1 MGQVNSITS
10 LTHIAWLSRYRL
22 LGGWYGV
29 EAVAAASH
37 VNASPGSTAAGWG
50 DLTLSPLILQW
61 NEKNLG
67 AVSSHHRVVLDFDLP
82 VGQYSQNTS
91 LNLSSHAYTVH
102 PYYAVT
108 AFPLKRIETSW
119 RIHYLWSSQNTEPP
133 KSFGAP
139 SIQSGQAIHINATVS
154 YEIAKH
160 VWLGPNGY
168 FLEQITDPK
177 IHGRALRPWRSPKSG
192 HRLSLQNRPYR
203 NGLRH

>member
-1 MGQVNSITS
+1 MRSSRHRGLIMAFLLCAGLARAQTHVPEPAVNLGDTSFLDGIAGPGAVVEEIGDGMHSSRIVDGDGCRVPGTGQVSSISS

-37 VNASPGSTAAGWG
+37 VNAIPGSTAAGWG

-67 AVSSHHRVVLDFDLP
+67 AVSFHHRVVLDFDLP
-82 VGQYSQNTS
+82 TGQYSQNTS

-108 AFPLKRIETSW
+108 AFL
-119 RIHYLWSSQNTEPP
+119 
-133 KSFGAP
+133 
-139 SIQSGQAIHINATVS
+139 
-154 YEIAKH
+154 
-160 VWLGPNGY
+160 
-168 FLEQITDPK
+168 
-177 IHGRALRPWRSPKSG
+177 
-192 HRLSLQNRPYR
+192 
-203 NGLRH
+203 